1 MPSEQ
6 LTEKVISIIADN
18 QYIPQEDISLESE
31 FEELGI
37 DSLAALGI
45 ISEIENEFSII
56 IPNDKA
62 LLIKNVRQLVE
73 GLEEFLS
80 TATTHTFQS

>member
-6 LTEKVISIIADN
+6 LIQKVISIIADN
-18 QYIPQEDISLESE
+18 QYVPQEQISLESE

-80 TATTHTFQS
+80 TATTHTL

>member
-6 LTEKVISIIADN
+6 LIQKVISIIAEN
-18 QYIPQEDISLESE
+18 QYIPQEKISLKSE

-37 DSLAALGI
+37 DSLGALGI
-45 ISEIENEFSII
+45 IGEIEDEFNII

-62 LLIKNVRQLVE
+62 FLIANVRQLVE
-73 GLEEFLS
+73 SLEEFLS
-80 TATTHTFQS
+80 TATTHTS

>member
-1 MPSEQ
+1 MSSEQ
-6 LTEKVISIIADN
+6 LIQKVISIIAEN
-18 QYIPQEDISLESE
+18 QYIPQEQISLESE

-45 ISEIENEFSII
+45 IGEIENEFNII

-62 LLIKNVRQLVE
+62 FLIKNVRQLVE

-80 TATTHTFQS
+80 TATTHTS

>member
-1 MPSEQ
+1 MPSEKLIQ
-6 LTEKVISIIADN
+6 KVISIIADN
-18 QYIPQEDISLESE
+18 QYIPQEQISLESE

-45 ISEIENEFSII
+45 IGEIENEFNIT

-62 LLIKNVRQLVE
+62 FLMKNVRQLVE

-80 TATTHTFQS
+80 TATTHTS

>member
-1 MPSEQ
+1 MQSEQ
-6 LTEKVISIIADN
+6 LIQKVISIIAEN
-18 QYIPQEDISLESE
+18 QYIPQEEISLESE
-31 FEELGI
+31 FEKLGI

-45 ISEIENEFSII
+45 IGEIENEFNII

-62 LLIKNVRQLVE
+62 FLITNVRQLVE

-80 TATTHTFQS
+80 TATTHTS

>member
-6 LTEKVISIIADN
+6 LIQKVISIIADN
-18 QYIPQEDISLESE
+18 QYIPQEEISLESE
-31 FEELGI
+31 FEKLGI

-45 ISEIENEFSII
+45 IGEIENEFNII

-62 LLIKNVRQLVE
+62 FLITNVRQLVE
-73 GLEEFLS
+73 SLEEFLS
-80 TATTHTFQS
+80 TATTHTS

>member
-6 LTEKVISIIADN
+6 LIQKVISIIADN
-18 QYIPQEDISLESE
+18 QYIPPEQISLESE
-31 FEELGI
+31 FEKLGI

-45 ISEIENEFSII
+45 IGEIENEFNII

-62 LLIKNVRQLVE
+62 FLITNVRQLVE

-80 TATTHTFQS
+80 TATTHTS

>member
-6 LTEKVISIIADN
+6 LIQKVISIIADN

-80 TATTHTFQS
+80 TATTHTL

>member
-6 LTEKVISIIADN
+6 LIQKVISIIADN
-18 QYIPQEDISLESE
+18 QYIPQEEISLESE
-31 FEELGI
+31 FEKLGI

-45 ISEIENEFSII
+45 IGEIENEFNII

-62 LLIKNVRQLVE
+62 FLIANVRQLVE
-73 GLEEFLS
+73 SLEEFLS
-80 TATTHTFQS
+80 TATTHTS

>member
-6 LTEKVISIIADN
+6 LIQKVISIIADN
-18 QYIPQEDISLESE
+18 QYIPQEQISLESE
-31 FEELGI
+31 FEDLGI

-45 ISEIENEFSII
+45 IGEIETEFDII

-62 LLIKNVRQLVE
+62 FLIKNVRQLVE

-80 TATTHTFQS
+80 TATTHTS